1 MLLSPRSV
9 GEDIEGMAYTLQRTK
24 YVLNSAAALPAV
36 APCLSAKEYKK
47 ASPVRAELR
56 AAVAWA
62 K

>member
-1 MLLSPRSV
+1 MDYDLRRINC
-9 GEDIEGMAYTLQRTK
+9 EREG
-24 YVLNSAAALPAV
+24 AAASTAV
-36 APCLSAKEYKK
+36 VPRLSAKEYKK